1 MRARQLVTACTSTQT
16 SRHHRLQAVPGDRS
30 DDSDEWDIEGSE
42 EEWDGPGD
50 SMYRDYRRHQRSTF
64 LVAHLEQREQI
75 VREEMNRWK
84 CMMETLIALLE
95 SPSGKPDQFAIDLHD
110 LSLENIFVDTEDR
123 SKIVSLFLAPFR
135 FCSLPFPDMRH

>member
-1 MRARQLVTACTSTQT
+1 
-16 SRHHRLQAVPGDRS
+16 
-30 DDSDEWDIEGSE
+30 
-42 EEWDGPGD
+42 
-50 SMYRDYRRHQRSTF
+50 
-64 LVAHLEQREQI
+64 
-75 VREEMNRWK
+75 
-84 CMMETLIALLE
+84 MMETLIALLE